1 MIDLAVVVV
10 LVLATVVLL
19 PAVLYLIFRITK

>member
-1 MIDLAVVVV
+1 

-19 PAVLYLIFRITK
+19 PASIGRMTWRDFATKLMGLER